1 MNTMTENT
9 SGQGASAV
17 VPREIQGWNWGAF
30 LLTWIWGIGNNV
42 LIALLMLVPL
52 VNIVMWFVLGAKGTE
67 WAWRNKRWDSVE
79 HFQRVQREWTKWG
92 VIIALASFVL
102 AAIFATILFFGI
114 SGLFKGSQPYLTAL
128 ARMDA
133 NPAAMS
139 ALGEPVHG
147 GFPRGSMNTVNGE
160 GAATLQIPV
169 TGSRKSGT
177 LYVEGT
183 STDGQ
188 WRYQRLEL
196 VVDGQDID
204 LNAEAA
210 PASGDGK

>member
-79 HFQRVQREWTKWG
+79 HFNRVQRSWSKWALIVFFG
-92 VIIALASFVL
+92 AFVIGIVAAIALPAYQQYVVR
-102 AAIFATILFFGI
+102 
-114 SGLFKGSQPYLTAL
+114 
-128 ARMDA
+128 AR
-133 NPAAMS
+133 
-139 ALGEPVHG
+139 G
-147 GFPRGSMNTVNGE
+147 G
-160 GAATLQIPV
+160 
-169 TGSRKSGT
+169 
-177 LYVEGT
+177 
-183 STDGQ
+183 
-188 WRYQRLEL
+188 
-196 VVDGQDID
+196 
-204 LNAEAA
+204 
-210 PASGDGK
+210 